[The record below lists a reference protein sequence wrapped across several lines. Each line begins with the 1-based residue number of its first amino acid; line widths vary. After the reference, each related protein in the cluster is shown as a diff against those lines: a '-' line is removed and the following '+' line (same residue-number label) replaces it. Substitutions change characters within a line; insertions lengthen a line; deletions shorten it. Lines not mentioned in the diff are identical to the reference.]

1 VPTVALG
8 TEQLIAIGVI
18 DVPAATVSVSGF
30 VAVCGELAE
39 SFACTLNEKLPE
51 PELAGVPV
59 MAPEVDSVSPAGSC
73 PEAKLHV

>member
-39 SFACTLNEKLPE
+39 SFACTLNEEL

-73 PEAKLHV
+73 PEAKLHT